1 MIPSVLGMSNV
12 SVADSGAS
20 MTENVKKKHNI
31 LERDRSH
38 FFGGF
43 DSVYCSVVFQK

>member
-20 MTENVKKKHNI
+20 MTENVKKAQNPG
-31 LERDRSH
+31 EGPQP
-38 FFGGF
+38 FFWWI
-43 DSVYCSVVFQK
+43 

>member
-20 MTENVKKKHNI
+20 MTENVKKTQHPGEGP
-31 LERDRSH
+31 LP
-38 FFGGF
+38 FFWWI
-43 DSVYCSVVFQK
+43 

>member
-20 MTENVKKKHNI
+20 VTENVKKAQHPAG
-31 LERDRSH
+31 EGPQT
-38 FFGGF
+38 FFWWI
-43 DSVYCSVVFQK
+43 